1 MTAFDFAFRILLA
14 LPFGL
19 VFGSFLTVAVH
30 RLPRGESLV
39 RPRSRCP
46 SCGASIRSLDNIP
59 LVSWVLLRGRC
70 RACGVPIP
78 ALYPLLELASGV
90 LFVAVALTFDDP
102 WAAALLAPFL
112 ALLVAISVIDF
123 RTKKIPNRLVYPA
136 YLIAAAAIV
145 VADLAGSE
153 LNAIRAGIG
162 FLAYGIGL
170 LAIAL
175 ISPRGMGMGDVKLA
189 ALIGLVLGALGLRY
203 VAVAAALGIAIGGV
217 ASVIALLAGAGRK
230 TRIPFGPFL
239 AAGAAVAAFV
249 GGAIAEAYLD
259 LLR

>member
-1 MTAFDFAFRILLA
+1 MTAFDVALRILLA

-19 VFGSFLTVAVH
+19 VFGSFLTVAVY
-30 RLPRGESLV
+30 RLPRGESLI

-46 SCGASIRSLDNIP
+46 SCGAPIRPLDNIP

-78 ALYPLLELASGV
+78 AVYPLLELASSV
-90 LFVAVALTFDDP
+90 LFVVVVLTFDDP
-102 WAAALLAPFL
+102 WTAALLAPFL
-112 ALLVAISVIDF
+112 ALLVAISLIDF

-136 YLIAAAAIV
+136 YLVAAVAIV
-145 VADLAGSE
+145 VADLVGSE
-153 LNAIRAGIG
+153 LDAIRAGIG

-189 ALIGLVLGALGLRY
+189 ALIGLVLGAIGLRY
-203 VAVAAALGIAIGGV
+203 VAVAAAVGVAIGGV

-239 AAGAAVAAFV
+239 AAGAAVAAFA
-249 GGAIAEAYLD
+249 GGAISEAYLD

>member
-1 MTAFDFAFRILLA
+1 MTAFDIALRIFIA

-19 VFGSFLTVAVH
+19 VFGSFLTVAIH

-46 SCGASIRSLDNIP
+46 SCDAPIRSLDNIP
-59 LVSWVLLRGRC
+59 LVSWTLLGGRC
-70 RACGVPIP
+70 RACGASIP
-78 ALYPLLELASGV
+78 AVYPLTELASGA
-90 LFVAVALTFDDP
+90 LFVAVALTFEDP

-112 ALLVAISVIDF
+112 ALLVAISVIDL

-136 YLIAAAAIV
+136 CLVAAGWIV
-145 VADLAGSE
+145 VADLTGSE
-153 LNAIRAGIG
+153 LDAIRAGLG
-162 FLAYGIGL
+162 FLTYGVGL
-170 LAIAL
+170 LTVAL

-189 ALIGLVLGALGLRY
+189 AFIGLVLGSLGLRY
-203 VAVAAALGIAIGGV
+203 VAVAAAAGVAMGGV
-217 ASVIALLAGAGRK
+217 ASVIALIAGAGRK

-239 AAGAAVAAFV
+239 AAGAAVATFA

-259 LLR
+259 MLR